1 MKKQSNKGSNNFPFA
16 NETKR
21 MKQEF
26 IKMIQSMPDDE
37 FESFIILFLDYLECL
52 DSFDDD
58 LEEYFDDDLEE
69 YFYDDEDEI
78 FENEDLPF

>member
-1 MKKQSNKGSNNFPFA
+1 MKKQSNKDSSNFPFA

-21 MKQEF
+21 MKHEF
-26 IKMIQSMPDDE
+26 INMIQSMPDDE
-37 FESFIILFLDYLECL
+37 FESFIILFLDYLEYL
-52 DSFDDD
+52 D
-58 LEEYFDDDLEE
+58 YFDDDLEE

>member
-1 MKKQSNKGSNNFPFA
+1 MKKQSNKDSSNFPFA

-21 MKQEF
+21 MKHEF

-37 FESFIILFLDYLECL
+37 FESFIILFLDYLEYL
-52 DSFDDD
+52 D
-58 LEEYFDDDLEE
+58 YFDDDLEE

>member
-1 MKKQSNKGSNNFPFA
+1 MKKQNNKGSNNFPFA

-21 MKQEF
+21 MKHEF

-37 FESFIILFLDYLECL
+37 FESFIILFLDYLEYL
-52 DSFDDD
+52 D
-58 LEEYFDDDLEE
+58 YFDDDLEE

>member
-1 MKKQSNKGSNNFPFA
+1 MKKQSNKDSSNFPFA

-21 MKQEF
+21 MKHEF
-26 IKMIQSMPDDE
+26 IHMIQSMPDDE
-37 FESFIILFLDYLECL
+37 FESFIILFLDYLEYQ
-52 DSFDDD
+52 D
-58 LEEYFDDDLEE
+58 YFDDDLEE

>member
-1 MKKQSNKGSNNFPFA
+1 MKKQSNKDSRNFPFA

-21 MKQEF
+21 MKHEF

-37 FESFIILFLDYLECL
+37 FESFIILFLDYLEYL
-52 DSFDDD
+52 D
-58 LEEYFDDDLEE
+58 YFDDDLEE